1 MAVEGDARS
10 GFVVALA
17 QATDAS
23 LYGGKA
29 ANLGVAAAHGLPVPP
44 GIALSWTL
52 VSRLA
57 EGDESTIRLV
67 TTACRPLGGP
77 LVVRSSAVGE
87 DSPQASFAGQHLSVL
102 NVAGA
107 HGVAPAVTSV
117 WESAHAAS
125 AAAYRERMGVPSTPR
140 VGVIVQRLVDAD
152 VAGVLFDGN
161 PLTGADEV
169 VIESAWGLGEA
180 VVAGTVTP
188 DHFRLGLSGE
198 LREQD
203 TGDKHVEL
211 RPAPDG
217 GTAARAVAPERAR
230 APSLSPEQ
238 LRELFL
244 LARRC
249 REVFGG
255 SQDLE
260 WAYEG
265 AVLWLLQR
273 RPVTASARR

>member
-1 MAVEGDARS
+1 MAVEDDARA
-10 GFVVALA
+10 GAVVALA
-17 QATDAS
+17 QATDAA

-29 ANLGVAAAHGLPVPP
+29 ANLAVAAAHGLPVPP
-44 GIALSWTL
+44 AVALPWTL
-52 VSRLA
+52 VSRMA
-57 EGDESTIRLV
+57 DGDEGASRHV
-67 TTACRPLGGP
+67 TTACQPLQGP

-87 DSPQASFAGQHLSVL
+87 DSAGASFAGQHLSVL
-102 NVAGA
+102 NVPGA
-107 HGVAPAVTSV
+107 QEVDQAVRSV
-117 WESAHAAS
+117 WESAHTTS
-125 AAAYRERMGVPSTPR
+125 AATYRERMGAPPVPR

-180 VVAGTVTP
+180 VVAGVVTP
-188 DHFRLGLSGE
+188 DLFRLGLSGQV
-198 LREQD
+198 RERSL
-203 TGDKHVEL
+203 GDKHVEL

-217 GTAARAVAPERAR
+217 GTTAHPVAPERAR
-230 APSLSPEQ
+230 AASLSDEQ
-238 LRELFL
+238 LEELFR

-260 WAYEG
+260 WAYG
-265 AVLWLLQR
+265 AERLWLLQR
-273 RPVTASARR
+273 RPVTASVHQ